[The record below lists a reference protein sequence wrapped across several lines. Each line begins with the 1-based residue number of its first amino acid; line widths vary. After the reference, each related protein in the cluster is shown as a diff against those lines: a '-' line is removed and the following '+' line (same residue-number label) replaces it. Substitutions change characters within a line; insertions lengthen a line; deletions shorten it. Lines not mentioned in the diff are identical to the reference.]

1 MTINILDSLLK
12 DIGEHRFNHTLRVV
26 DEARKLAQIYNIDMD
41 KTVTAALLHDCAK
54 FLDKKNLLKMA
65 NDFDII
71 LNDIMS
77 NNQEL
82 IHGPLGAKIA
92 EHKYNIKDSDI
103 LNSIQYHTTG
113 RKDMSRLEKI
123 IYIADYIEPQ
133 RNFHGVH
140 RVRQLAYEDL
150 DRSVLMAMDQT
161 IVFLVNNN
169 RLISTDTI
177 EARNQIKINEVYKEG
192 RNE

>member
-12 DIGEHRFNHTLRVV
+12 DIGEHRLNHTLRVV
-26 DEARKLAQIYNIDMD
+26 DEAKKLAQVYDIDID
-41 KTVTAALLHDCAK
+41 KAATAALLHDCAK
-54 FLDKKNLLKMA
+54 LAKKNNLLKMA

-71 LNDIMS
+71 LNDIMI

-92 EHKYNIKDSDI
+92 EHKYNIKDPDI

-113 RKDMSRLEKI
+113 RKDMSQLEKI
-123 IYIADYIEPQ
+123 IYIADYIEPE
-133 RNFHGVH
+133 RKFDGVH
-140 RVRQLAYEDL
+140 KVRQLAYEDL
-150 DRSVLMAMDQT
+150 DSSVLMAMDQT

-169 RLISTDTI
+169 RLISMDTI
-177 EARNQIKINEVYKEG
+177 EARNQIKINDKEG